1 SWKDFQAR
9 INNELAAV
17 LGNFVFRA
25 LSFTQKFADS
35 KVPELVKPK
44 QIDLDALKTIQVQK
58 DKITTAFESFKF
70 KEAISEMISLAR
82 IGNKYFTE
90 TEPWK
95 TRNDDP
101 QSCNN
106 SLHVSL
112 QICAA
117 LSVLM
122 EPILP
127 DSMKVLREQL
137 GYTEEFT
144 WDSISD
150 SMLTSGS
157 SIEPGEVLFTKV
169 EDEEIETQIKRL
181 EERAAANDP
190 TSKFTPL
197 KENIGFEDFMKLD
210 IRAGEILEAEKI
222 KKSDKLL
229 KLKVD
234 IGLETRTIV
243 SGIAKHV
250 DMDDIVGQKVSVVAN
265 LAPKKLMGVESA
277 GMILMAEDTEGNLKF
292 VDTEAEPGSTIT

>member
-1 SWKDFQAR
+1 M
-9 INNELAAV
+9 N
-17 LGNFVFRA
+17 
-25 LSFTQKFADS
+25 
-35 KVPELVKPK
+35 
-44 QIDLDALKTIQVQK
+44 
-58 DKITTAFESFKF
+58 
-70 KEAISEMISLAR
+70 LAR
-82 IGNKYFTE
+82 VGNKYFTE

-95 TRNDDP
+95 TRSSDP
-101 QSCNN
+101 QACAN

-122 EPILP
+122 EPVLP
-127 DSMKVLREQL
+127 DSMKKLRNQL
-137 GYTEEFT
+137 SYSGKVS
-144 WDSISD
+144 WGSISD
-150 SMLTSGS
+150 SMLEVGN
-157 SIEPGEVLFTKV
+157 SIDPGEVLFTKV
-169 EDEEIETQIKRL
+169 EDEEIEAQIARL
-181 EERAAANDP
+181 EERAAANDQ

-222 KKSDKLL
+222 EKSDKLL

-234 IGLETRTIV
+234 IGIEIRTIV

-250 DMDDIVGQKVSVVAN
+250 DMDKIIGQKVSVVAN

-292 VDTEAEPGSTIT
+292 VDTEAESGSTIT